1 MVLYGASY
9 LSMFKK
15 ILNIRQELRT
25 RRDDRIDATHF
36 ARPAASLLRL

>member
-15 ILNIRQELRT
+15 IFVKNSELDAT
-25 RRDDRIDATHF
+25 IDATHF